1 MEDHPVALGFINNI
15 IKSCLRKS
23 SLKQIGRSPLFFMP
37 EQAKVI
43 ADAVE
48 TWPGFFTSSWIYQRG
63 LYLIIDNVSKFM
75 SIESCLAM
83 MDERFNRG
91 FKEPAIDKEFEGAV
105 VMTKYGSRRTY
116 KVSSIKWKMNPHTY
130 TFQQEDKKATMA
142 DYFKRVYKIGKL
154 LDQPLFEIQQK
165 RGTIYLPPELC

>member
-1 MEDHPVALGFINNI
+1 
-15 IKSCLRKS
+15 
-23 SLKQIGRSPLFFMP
+23 MP

-83 MDERFNRG
+83 MDERFNRQKG
-91 FKEPAIDKEFEGAV
+91 VKEALIEAAIDKEFEGAV

-116 KVSSIKWKMNPHTY
+116 KVSSIQWKMSPHTY
-130 TFQQEDKKATMA
+130 TFQQDDKKATMA
-142 DYFKRVYKIGKL
+142 DYFKRVYKIGQL
-154 LDQPLFEIQQK
+154 LEQPLFEIKQK

>member
-1 MEDHPVALGFINNI
+1 
-15 IKSCLRKS
+15 
-23 SLKQIGRSPLFFMP
+23 MP

-83 MDERFNRG
+83 MDNLG
-91 FKEPAIDKEFEGAV
+91 YKKQACSQEFEGAV

-116 KVSSIKWKMNPHTY
+116 KVSSIKWDLKPQTY
-130 TFQQEDKKATMA
+130 KFQQEDKTATMA

-154 LDQPLFEIQQK
+154 LPQPLFEIKQK